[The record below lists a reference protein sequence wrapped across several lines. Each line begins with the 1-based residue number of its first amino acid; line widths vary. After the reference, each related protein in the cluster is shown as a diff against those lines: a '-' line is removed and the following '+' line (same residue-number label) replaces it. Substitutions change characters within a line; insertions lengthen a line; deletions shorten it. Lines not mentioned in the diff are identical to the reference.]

1 MSSTTKPKAVKH
13 TLFVK
18 FKDDVTREQIEKI
31 INDFTHLVNQ
41 VEPLK
46 SLHWY
51 LTPTTLFYHLSSLHS
66 TDSPLPHAQYYFFI
80 ILLPFYYVNLYLPLS
95 LWKNNLHIKHNLFI
109 KHNNLLMTISI
120 MRSLKPFSR
129 VIKLKRIKL

>member
-66 TDSPLPHAQYYFFI
+66 TDSPLLHAQYYFFF
-80 ILLPFYYVNLYLPLS
+80 LLPFYYVNLYLPLS
-95 LWKNNLHIKHNLFI
+95 LWKNNLHIKHNL
-109 KHNNLLMTISI
+109 LMTISI